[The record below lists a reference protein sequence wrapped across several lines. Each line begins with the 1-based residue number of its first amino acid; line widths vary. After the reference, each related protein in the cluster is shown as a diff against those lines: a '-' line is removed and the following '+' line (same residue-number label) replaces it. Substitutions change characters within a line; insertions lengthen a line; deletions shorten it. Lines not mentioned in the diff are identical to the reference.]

1 MSVDR
6 EPARGALREHFR
18 EQIAASDEFGSPF
31 SGRLLERMLEDLEA
45 GGIVAELVADWPRHP
60 RADAV
65 AIRLIGAL
73 HAAVL
78 MGRDAALAAQYPA
91 ARPVWDMAALWP
103 IARTFLVRERAWVER
118 FIASPPQTNE
128 VRRSIALLLPFL
140 RFARAQRG
148 PLDLYELGA
157 SAGMN
162 LLWDRFR
169 YRTAS
174 WSWAAERSEGD
185 AASVAIDTVWDGPSP
200 PLDAKIRVR
209 SRAACDLSPLDLAD
223 AAQRLRLRSY
233 IWADQR
239 ERLARFDA
247 AASVALA
254 AGVHV
259 EAADAAEWLPQQLAS
274 RPPGAGAIVY
284 HSVFLQYVPRAKRDA
299 IRAAVEA
306 AGERATEASPLAW
319 VRLEP
324 EALLGGAPE
333 SARMWVDTVT
343 WPGGRRTLHAVTDGH
358 VRAVQALPES

>member
-1 MSVDR
+1 MRD
-6 EPARGALREHFR
+6 HFR

-31 SGRLLERMLEDLEA
+31 SARLLERMAEDLDA
-45 GGIVAELVADWPRHP
+45 DGVVAELVADWPRHP

-78 MGRDAALAAQYPA
+78 TGRDASLSAEYPGT
-91 ARPVWDMAALWP
+91 RSDWDMSALWP
-103 IARTFLVRERAWVER
+103 LARDFLVRERAWVER

-140 RFARAQRG
+140 RFARELRC

-157 SAGMN
+157 SAGLN

-174 WSWAAERSEGD
+174 WSWAAPDESEDDSTG
-185 AASVAIDTVWDGPSP
+185 VAIDTVWDGPAP
-200 PLDAKIRVR
+200 PLDATIRVR

-223 AAQRLRLRSY
+223 PAQRLRLRSY
-233 IWADQR
+233 VWADQR

-247 AASVALA
+247 ATALALA
-254 AGVHV
+254 AGVRV
-259 EAADAAEWLPQQLAS
+259 EAADAAQWLPHKLDTRA
-274 RPPGAGAIVY
+274 PGAGAIVY
-284 HSVFLQYVPRAKRDA
+284 HSVFMQYVPRAKRDELS
-299 IRAAVEA
+299 AVIEA
-306 AGERATEASPLAW
+306 AGERATSANPLAW

-324 EALLGGAPE
+324 EALLGGPPG
-333 SARMWVDTVT
+333 SARMLVDMVT
-343 WPGGRRTLHAVTDGH
+343 WPGGQRTVHAVTDGH
-358 VRAVQALPES
+358 VRAVHALAPDAASPAEP